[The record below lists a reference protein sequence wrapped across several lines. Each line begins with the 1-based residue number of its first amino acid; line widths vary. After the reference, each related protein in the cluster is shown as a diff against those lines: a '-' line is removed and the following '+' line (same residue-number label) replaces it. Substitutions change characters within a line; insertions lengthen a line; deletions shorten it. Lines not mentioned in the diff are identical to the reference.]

1 MTSII
6 GTRKCLSISNVPTIL
21 RLNEVRSEEVNKI
34 NEILEGYGPANC
46 CFAFIWIYDQF
57 KKKREQYRQFVIP
70 FNKQIDTFGDIIE
83 STRLKLEQMKRKAS
97 NKLELMNIDSLRMW
111 TIKYNNKFMIQKQRV
126 FYLDDHDWRNPMLQY
141 EISQLS

>member
-1 MTSII
+1 MELDRETGTIIKIYREQTPMTSII

-57 KKKREQYRQFVIP
+57 KKKRE
-70 FNKQIDTFGDIIE
+70 
-83 STRLKLEQMKRKAS
+83 
-97 NKLELMNIDSLRMW
+97 
-111 TIKYNNKFMIQKQRV
+111 
-126 FYLDDHDWRNPMLQY
+126 
-141 EISQLS
+141 